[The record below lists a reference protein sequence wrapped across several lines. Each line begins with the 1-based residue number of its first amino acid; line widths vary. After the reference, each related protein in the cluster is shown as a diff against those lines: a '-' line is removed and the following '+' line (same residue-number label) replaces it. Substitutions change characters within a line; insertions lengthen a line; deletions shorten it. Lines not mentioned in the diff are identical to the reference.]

1 MEVFPTMLVQMV
13 KIGEETG
20 NIEDMMDKVAEYY
33 EMEVNAATDALPT
46 VPWWTIPVTEATVYI
61 TSYVEMPHLEDA
73 GWTKADTTDFV
84 FTFKDTNNGAIGN
97 GPSVVY
103 TKEVTDTETVEL
115 SNSNTGVH
123 GTYPYFVFFVP
134 NN

>member
-1 MEVFPTMLVQMV
+1 
-13 KIGEETG
+13 
-20 NIEDMMDKVAEYY
+20 
-33 EMEVNAATDALPT
+33 
-46 VPWWTIPVTEATVYI
+46 
-61 TSYVEMPHLEDA
+61 MPHLEDA
-73 GWTKADTTDFV
+73 GWTKADTTDSV
-84 FTFKDTNNGAIGN
+84 FTYKDTNNGDIGN

-115 SNSNTGVH
+115 PNSNTGVH